1 MPGQFLTEAERSRLS
16 RFPDEIAPDD
26 LITYFTLS
34 PSDRQ
39 HIQLHHRP
47 ATRLGVALQLCA
59 LRYLG
64 FSPSPANLKAA
75 PTDAVHYL
83 SQQLAVAHDTLASY
97 GQRAQTRTEQWQ
109 LVQQYLGYRNATS
122 VDLEMLTI
130 WLIERAQ
137 EHDKPTVLFQLAAE
151 KLHTDKIVRPGVT
164 VLERLVARARERAY
178 KETFRA
184 SKLSKPQPLLNAEN
198 RNWLDG
204 CWCRWKSGPHP
215 LRLAQEA
222 GKRQHS

>member
-1 MPGQFLTEAERSRLS
+1 MPGQFLTEAERARLN

-26 LITYFTLS
+26 LNTYFTLS

-39 HIQLHHRP
+39 YIQLHHRP
-47 ATRLGVALQLCA
+47 ATQLGVALQLCA

-64 FSPSPANLKAA
+64 FSPANLKAA
-75 PTDAVHYL
+75 PKDVVHFL
-83 SQQLAVAHDTLASY
+83 SQQLAVSDDTLTSY

-109 LVQQYLGYRNATS
+109 LVQEYLGYMGATS
-122 VDLEMLTI
+122 ADLEMLTT

-164 VLERLVARARERAY
+164 VLERIVARARDRAY
-178 KETFRA
+178 KETLH
-184 SKLSKPQPLLNAEN
+184 KLQPL
-198 RNWLDG
+198 
-204 CWCRWKSGPHP
+204 C
-215 LRLAQEA
+215 
-222 GKRQHS
+222 